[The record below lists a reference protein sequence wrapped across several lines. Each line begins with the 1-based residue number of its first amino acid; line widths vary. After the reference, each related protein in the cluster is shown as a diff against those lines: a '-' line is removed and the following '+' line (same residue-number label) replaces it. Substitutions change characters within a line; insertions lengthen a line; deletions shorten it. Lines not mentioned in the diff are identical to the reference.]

1 MLAAMGV
8 EAGDADT
15 AIRVSLG
22 WNTTED
28 EVQRFVEAWNV
39 VYAKSKAKDVAAA

>member
-1 MLAAMGV
+1 MGFGADEAA
-8 EAGDADT
+8 T

-28 EVQRFVEAWNV
+28 EVQRFVEAWNE
-39 VYAKSKAKDVAAA
+39 VYANSKAKDEAAA